1 MRYPDYLERD
11 YAFPDFYRIRMH
23 YPDDRLDDP
32 AGEIVRSL
40 EQVLPAS
47 GIAAGDTV
55 AVAVGSRGINNL
67 AQMVRAVCAR
77 LRSHGARP
85 FVFPAMGSHGG
96 ATPEGQRKVLEQLGV
111 TEEFIEAPLRCSMD
125 AVQVASLHGEVPV
138 YFSRD
143 ALEADH
149 SICLNRIKLH
159 TKFKAPVESGL
170 CKMLCVGMGKHAGA
184 LAWHNWALK
193 YGFFPL
199 LRDMAAEI
207 ISCTNVR
214 FGIGII
220 EDANEQT
227 AHIEAVPA
235 VDIPAR
241 EPALLA
247 RAKTCFPKLPIRQ
260 LDVLV
265 VRQVGKEISGAGM
278 DPNVT
283 GRAGDLMEDDFS
295 ESLKATRIA
304 VLNMSAQTAGNGI
317 GIGLA
322 DFITEKVFEQLDY
335 EKMLMNALTSVSIRK
350 AFIPVRMPDERK
362 AIQACFS
369 TLGPVKARDVR
380 AIIIHDTLNIFE
392 FWASAALLNELSE
405 IEGIEVVGRCRLE
418 FDGEGRLQLAG

>member
-1 MRYPDYLERD
+1 MRYPDYIERD

-23 YPDDRLDDP
+23 YPDERLDDP
-32 AGEIVRSL
+32 AAEIVRSM
-40 EQVLPAS
+40 EQVLPES

-55 AVAVGSRGINNL
+55 AVAVGSRGIHNL
-67 AQMVRAVCAR
+67 AEMVQAVCGR
-77 LRSHGARP
+77 LRSHGALP

-96 ATPEGQRKVLEQLGV
+96 ATPEGQCKVLEQLGV
-111 TEEFIEAPLRCSMD
+111 TEEFIGAPVRCSMD
-125 AVQVASLHGEVPV
+125 VIQVSTLHGEVPV

-149 SICLNRIKLH
+149 SICLNRIKPH

-170 CKMLCVGMGKHAGA
+170 CKMLCIGMGKHAGA
-184 LAWHNWALK
+184 LVWHNWSLK

-207 ISCTNVR
+207 IRCANVR

-227 AHIEAVPA
+227 AHVEAVPVA
-235 VDIPAR
+235 DIPAR
-241 EPALLA
+241 EPALLDL
-247 RAKTCFPKLPIRQ
+247 AKTYFPKLPIRQ

-283 GRAGDLMEDDFS
+283 GRACDLMEDDFS
-295 ESLKATRIA
+295 ESLNATRIA
-304 VLNMSAQTAGNGI
+304 VLNMSEQTAGNGV

-322 DFITEKVFEQLDY
+322 DFITEEVFEQLDY
-335 EKMLMNALTSVSIRK
+335 EKMLMNALTSISIRK
-350 AFIPVRMPDERK
+350 AFIPVRMPNERK

-369 TLGPVKARDVR
+369 TLGPIEAQDVR
-380 AIIIHDTLNIFE
+380 AIIIRDTLNIFE
-392 FWASAALLNELSE
+392 FWASAALLNELRELS
-405 IEGIEVVGRCRLE
+405 GVEVLERCELE
-418 FDGEGRLQLAG
+418 FDGEDRLQLAE